1 MQRFFDFSISILALI
16 ILTPLLIPIFILLKL
31 TGEGEVFY
39 SQERI
44 GLNGETFNLLKFATM
59 LKNSPNMGAGELT
72 LRDDPRVLP
81 IGKFLRKSKI
91 NELPQLWNIVV
102 GNMSIVGPRPMVP
115 NTYAEYPQDA
125 QKKLNTVRPGLTGI
139 GSIVFRD
146 EEEFLENKS
155 DPLEF
160 YRNKIIPYKSN
171 LEIWYVNNNSFKTYL
186 KCILLTAWVIFFPR
200 KDIIKYFFEDLPA
213 KPENLE

>member
-1 MQRFFDFSISILALI
+1 
-16 ILTPLLIPIFILLKL
+16 
-31 TGEGEVFY
+31 
-39 SQERI
+39 
-44 GLNGETFNLLKFATM
+44 
-59 LKNSPNMGAGELT
+59 MGAGELT